1 MTVSKD
7 VTELLSRLT
16 QSEQHD
22 LLESLRARYA
32 QERQEFWELIED
44 YKPTKESK

>member
-16 QSEQHD
+16 QSEQRD

-32 QERQEFWELIED
+32 QERQAFWQLIEG
-44 YKPTKESK
+44 YKPTKEDK

>member
-1 MTVSKD
+1 MSENKE

-32 QERQEFWELIED
+32 QERQAFWELIEG
-44 YKPTKESK
+44 YKPTKEGR

>member
-32 QERQEFWELIED
+32 QERQAFWQLIEG
-44 YKPTKESK
+44 YKPTKEDK